1 MASRE
6 RRFAPE
12 DLMVFVQAR
21 KFSERWDALRLTDD
35 DLHALEI
42 AIMSDPNRSPIM
54 QDTGGLRKMR
64 FAPPGSGRGK
74 SGAFR
79 VCYVYFEQV
88 QVVHLLVIYAKNE
101 KDNISAREKAAIKKL
116 IAEIRQSLSERSY
129 R

>member
-12 DLMVFVQAR
+12 DLMVFIQAR
-21 KFSERWDALRLTDD
+21 KFSERWDALHLTDD

-42 AIMSDPNRSPIM
+42 AIMSDPNRPPIV
-54 QDTGGLRKMR
+54 QHTGGLRKLR

-79 VCYVYFEQV
+79 VCYAYFEQV

-101 KDNISAREKAAIKKL
+101 TDNLSARERAAIKKL
-116 IAEIRQSLSERSY
+116 IAEIRQSLSERLY